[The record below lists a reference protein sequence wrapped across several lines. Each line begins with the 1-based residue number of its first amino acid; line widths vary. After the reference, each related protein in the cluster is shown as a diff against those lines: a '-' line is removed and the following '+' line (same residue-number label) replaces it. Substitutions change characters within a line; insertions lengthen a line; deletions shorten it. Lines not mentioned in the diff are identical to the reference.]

1 MNCDQTRPGSAPAPA
16 RPDRSPR
23 AGQSAFTMVEI
34 ALCLGVIAFALVAII
49 GVMPLGL
56 RVQQENREDTIL
68 NQDATVWIEA
78 IRSGWYGIDANDHL
92 RTPDLA
98 TFEFGMDTL
107 TNYVLAVAV
116 SNNVD
121 GVRIYSNPGLAEGNP
136 PQRWNAVFGRL
147 RQPVAASRVSPSLT
161 NGISIVGLLSR
172 PKWELRDGFWVTNY
186 VAALVRSISG
196 PAIEKAG
203 LGADL
208 AFTYVL
214 TSELVPAGVY
224 PLYYPPAWTN
234 FTAVE
239 AGTEEYVA
247 RSNRWAQLQNLA
259 PNCSELRIVLHGPA
273 VPGEKVGTM
282 DSYMTLGKARTF
294 RTLINGRKVRFAG
307 ADSTALLA
315 CVQPGS
321 FRREGP

>member
-1 MNCDQTRPGSAPAPA
+1 MNCDQTRSGLPPALTRA
-16 RPDRSPR
+16 PR
-23 AGQSAFTMVEI
+23 APRARQSAFTMVEI

-49 GVMPLGL
+49 GVMPTGL

-68 NQDATVWIEA
+68 NQDATIWIEA
-78 IRSGWYGIDANDHL
+78 IRSGWLGIDAEDHL
-92 RTPDLA
+92 PNPDLTSFA
-98 TFEFGMDTL
+98 FGMDTL

-121 GVRIYSNPGLAEGNP
+121 GVRIYSNPRLAENP
-136 PQRWNAVFGRL
+136 NQRWNALFGRL
-147 RQPVAASRVSPSLT
+147 QQPVATSRISPSLT
-161 NGISIVGLLSR
+161 NGITIVGLLSR
-172 PKWELRDGFWVTNY
+172 PKWELREGLWVTNY

-234 FTAVE
+234 FSAFD
-239 AGTEEYVA
+239 AGTDEYIA
-247 RSNRWAQLQNLA
+247 RSNRWAHLQNLA
-259 PNCSELRIVLHGPA
+259 PNCSELRLVLHGPA
-273 VPGEKVGTM
+273 VPGKKVGTM
-282 DSYMTLGKARTF
+282 DSWMTLGKPKVF
-294 RTLINGRKVRFAG
+294 RTLVSGRRVRFSGVDA
-307 ADSTALLA
+307 TALLEF
-315 CVQPGS
+315 VQPGS